1 MVIKGD
7 SDEVDVNL
15 SAPSTLTD
23 PALVF
28 RNRQPLSALPDARP
42 SACSLPSTSGAAGG
56 ESGGQPP
63 HAGLYALWHGLGET
77 GLQGERSSAQ
87 HRSYRCGH
95 QPPSTRPEP
104 VAALARTPA
113 PSPADT
119 QSSSSFYDT
128 VPCIQQPRSASKC
141 QPRLRLRVRRPPQV
155 PIY

>member
-42 SACSLPSTSGAAGG
+42 SACSLPSASGAAGG

-95 QPPSTRPEP
+95 QPPST
-104 VAALARTPA
+104 ARARRCPRTHTRA
-113 PSPADT
+113 
-119 QSSSSFYDT
+119 QS
-128 VPCIQQPRSASKC
+128 CGHAIQFQF
-141 QPRLRLRVRRPPQV
+141 L
-155 PIY
+155 